1 MAENYTKPHRKELAQ
16 LSYLRRRV
24 WLCLLVVLL
33 SFSSFWPD
41 TAASAQKQTDPNLY
55 SERLALYKK
64 MEVLTSVPWPYLAAV
79 DSYERGLRKALR
91 DREQAKGLV
100 SIYYPKE
107 EWVGALNPNINDND
121 PTTISLF
128 EGIGLDGNGDG
139 KANIEDDE
147 DVLYTFAR
155 YLESHG
161 YSDEDF
167 RIALWH
173 FYQREQ
179 SVNIVSGH
187 AKVYETF
194 QTLDL
199 HQHAFV
205 MPLHHHYSYRSTW
218 GAKRGWGGRRIHEG
232 TDIFAN
238 YNVPIQ
244 SSSYGIVETIGW
256 NPYGGWRVGIRDLDN
271 IYHYYAHLNGYE
283 KGLEKGSIVK
293 AGQVIGYC
301 GSSGYG
307 KPGTQGKFPPHLH
320 YGMYRDNG
328 ISEWSFDPF
337 PSLKQWERA
346 DKNAKKNNS

>member
-1 MAENYTKPHRKELAQ
+1 MAENYTKPYRKELAQ
-16 LSYLRRRV
+16 LSYLRHRV
-24 WLCLLVVLL
+24 WLCFLIVLL

-64 MEVLTSVPWPYLAAV
+64 MEVLTSVPWHYLAAV

-205 MPLHHHYSYRSTW
+205 MPLHHNYSYRSTW
-218 GAKRGWGGRRIHEG
+218 GDKRGWGGRRIHEG

-328 ISEWSFDPF
+328 ITEWSFDPF

-346 DKNAKKNNS
+346 AKNAKKNSS